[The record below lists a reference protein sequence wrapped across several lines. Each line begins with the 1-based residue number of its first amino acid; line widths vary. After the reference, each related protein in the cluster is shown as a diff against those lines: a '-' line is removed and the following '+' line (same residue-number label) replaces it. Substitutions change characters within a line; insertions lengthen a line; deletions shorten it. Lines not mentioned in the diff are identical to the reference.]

1 MSEPLAEVVRRAA
14 DRPVPAFITPLM
26 EAVLA
31 RFPRSVYAALFY
43 GSCRRNDSA
52 DGVIDLYVV
61 LDDRSD
67 LRGVNRWL
75 SSVLPPSVYYLEV
88 ATPAGETLRCKCS
101 TILRGAFFNGMS
113 RRWLLTYLTA
123 RFTQPASLIYARD
136 HAARQAV
143 LAALTLAPQVFL
155 ERVAPALPGAHRA
168 ADFWFEAFRLSYRTE
183 MRSESEARI
192 RELYTLEQAHLDAV
206 LAALSSPAAAG
217 QQLPLERI
225 ERAEGV
231 LFRCRA
237 SAADQSR
244 QRWLWR
250 ARIGYGKV
258 LSCAR
263 ILKSAYTFDGG
274 IDYVA
279 WKLSR
284 HSGQAIEV
292 PEAVRRRPWL
302 HVWGFLWGLYRRGV
316 FR

>member
-1 MSEPLAEVVRRAA
+1 MSGSLADVVQRAA
-14 DRPVPAFITPLM
+14 DRPVPPFIAPLM
-26 EAVLA
+26 TAVLA
-31 RFPRSVYAALFY
+31 RFPSSVYAALFY
-43 GSCRRNDSA
+43 GSCRRKDSA

-61 LDDRSD
+61 LDGRGD
-67 LRGVNRWL
+67 LRGANRWL

-88 ATPAGETLRCKCS
+88 TTAAGETLRCKCS

-136 HAARQAV
+136 QVARQATLDA
-143 LAALTLAPQVFL
+143 LASAPRVFV
-155 ERVAPALPGAHRA
+155 ERVAPALHGCQQP
-168 ADFWFEAFRLSYRTE
+168 ADFWFDAFRLSYRTE
-183 MRSESEARI
+183 IRSESEARI
-192 RELYTLEQAHLDAV
+192 RELYGLEQDHLDAV
-206 LAALSSPAAAG
+206 LDALSAPAGAG
-217 QQLPLERI
+217 SGLPLARVDLPDG
-225 ERAEGV
+225 AA
-231 LFRCRA
+231 FCSRA
-237 SAADQSR
+237 SAADRSR
-244 QRWLWR
+244 QCWLWR
-250 ARIGYGKV
+250 LRIVYGKL

-284 HSGQAIEV
+284 HSGQTIEV

-302 HVWGFLWGLYRRGV
+302 HVWGFLWRLYRRGV